1 MQSFVFPWTH
11 ALCRGMRSVKDGLSQ
26 PWTGVVWCNPPYGR
40 KIGKWVEKAVASVSE
55 GATVV
60 MLLPARTDTQ
70 WFHRYIYYQAEIRFV
85 PGRLKFGGAKWNA
98 PFPCMVVIFRPGR
111 EEQR

>member
-1 MQSFVFPWTH
+1 MKDITPQSKTDCLSPGPVLYGAILPMD
-11 ALCRGMRSVKDGLSQ
+11 GRSGNGSK
-26 PWTGVVWCNPPYGR
+26 
-40 KIGKWVEKAVASVSE
+40 KAVASVSE

-70 WFHRYIYYQAEIRFV
+70 WFHRYIYHQAEIRFV